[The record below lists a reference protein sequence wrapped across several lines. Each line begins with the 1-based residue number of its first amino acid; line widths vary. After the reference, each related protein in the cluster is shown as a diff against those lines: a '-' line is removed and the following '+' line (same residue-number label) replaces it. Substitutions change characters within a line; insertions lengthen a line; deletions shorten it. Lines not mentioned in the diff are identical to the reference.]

1 MKALLRGGNCIV
13 GCTLTRASRR
23 LQKKQPPRRLPS
35 PVTKRARDL
44 QRAFKKQGQPR
55 CLRVRDLQEESLAR
69 SCTEAGEGSSE
80 SSHKAGTG
88 RYILGGSSERSGCLV
103 LQPAGEGISSEIPQ
117 TGTPRYV
124 RARDLKRGVKRG
136 SRYLFG
142 SGLAV
147 RNAEPQDGERRQG
160 QRERPFEAGT
170 RRRLRGDRARITEVA
185 AAEKLRVGIEDLF
198 VDSARRYA
206 DAVSLA
212 HHRREIA
219 HA

>member
-1 MKALLRGGNCIV
+1 MKNRLRGGNCIV

-23 LQKKQPPRRLPS
+23 LQKRQQPPRRLPS

-44 QRAFKKQGQPR
+44 
-55 CLRVRDLQEESLAR
+55 S
-69 SCTEAGEGSSE
+69 EGPNKTGTASISS
-80 SSHKAGTG
+80 G
-88 RYILGGSSERSGCLV
+88 GGSSERSGCLV

-136 SRYLFG
+136 SRFLFG

-160 QRERPFEAGT
+160 QRERPFEAMT
-170 RRRLRGDRARITEVA
+170 RRRLRGDCACVTEVA
-185 AAEKLRVGIEDLF
+185 AAEELRVGIEDLF
-198 VDSARRYA
+198 VDSARRH
-206 DAVSLA
+206 A
-212 HHRREIA
+212 H
-219 HA
+219 